1 MMSEPSEETPTYV
14 PIEVVGRRL
23 SLAITTLR
31 QWVKTGVIPSD
42 TYIKVGQ
49 TYRFNLPAVVH
60 ALTDTEE
67 PRDKVTPKQL
77 QDFTNDL
84 ASRQDATSIDPDED
98 M

>member
-1 MMSEPSEETPTYV
+1 MMSEPNEETPTYV

-60 ALTDTEE
+60 ALTGAE
-67 PRDKVTPKQL
+67 
-77 QDFTNDL
+77 
-84 ASRQDATSIDPDED
+84 DATKSVVEIDPDED

>member
-49 TYRFNLPAVVH
+49 TYRFNLPAVVQ
-60 ALTDTEE
+60 ALSCDTYEE
-67 PRDKVTPKQL
+67 KSAVEI
-77 QDFTNDL
+77 N
-84 ASRQDATSIDPDED
+84 PDED